1 LRPTVAG
8 IRSLFFMVKNPPA
21 VDRSQARSMVI
32 TQGGIVATSQ
42 TLASQ
47 AGAQILARG
56 GSAVDAAIAANAVLG
71 VVEPMMC
78 GPGGDLFAIYRDAK
92 TGELTGINAS
102 GHAPKAFSLDALSK
116 LNLDTMPLAGIH
128 SVTVPGA
135 VDGWAKMHAKFGKL
149 PWSDLFAPAVYYADR
164 GFPVTEIIQYDW
176 ASQTDKLME
185 DENARRIFLSGG
197 RAPAVGDIFRNPELA
212 RAYKLIA
219 ESGPDA
225 FYRGE
230 IATAT
235 LATSKRLG
243 GLLSSD
249 DLRDFSSEWV
259 ELISTEYRGWTV
271 SQIPPNGQGVGTLEM
286 LNIMENF
293 PLPAIDPSSADAY
306 HIKIEA
312 QKLAFADQRKYIG
325 DPQFGDVP
333 VRGLLSKEYARQ
345 RAGLIDRGK
354 ANCDARHGDPT
365 REPAA
370 IGHTIYLAVADR
382 EGNLVSWIQSISDVW
397 GSGVVVDG
405 FGFHLHNRGA
415 GFSTESGHA
424 NALAPRKRPYHTII
438 PGFMEKGG
446 AHIAFGIMRGQN
458 QAQAQAQFVS
468 NVADH
473 EMNIQAALEAP
484 RFTKVT
490 LGGCDVRVEARVP
503 PEVRAE
509 LEKRG
514 HALEVAGDYS
524 GFMGGGQAVLH
535 DSKTRVNYG
544 ASSPR
549 KDGAAIPEPDPY
561 FGTT

>member
-1 LRPTVAG
+1 
-8 IRSLFFMVKNPPA
+8 
-21 VDRSQARSMVI
+21 MVI
-32 TQGGIVATSQ
+32 TEGGIVATSQ

-56 GSAVDAAIAANAVLG
+56 GSVVDAAIAANAVLG

-78 GPGGDLFAIYRDAK
+78 GPGGDLFAIHRDAK
-92 TGELTGINAS
+92 TGKLTGINAS
-102 GHAPKAFSLDALSK
+102 GYAPKALDLDALKK
-116 LNLDTMPLAGIH
+116 LNLDTMPISGIH
-128 SVTVPGA
+128 CVTVPGA
-135 VDGWAKMHAKFGKL
+135 VDGWAKMHSRFGKL
-149 PWSDLFAPAVYYADR
+149 PWRDLFAPAIYYADR

-176 ASQTDKLME
+176 VSQADKLRE
-185 DENARRIFLSGG
+185 DENARRIFLAAGE
-197 RAPAVGDIFRNPELA
+197 APAVGDIFRNPELA
-212 RAYKLIA
+212 RAYTLIA
-219 ESGPDA
+219 ESGPDV
-225 FYRGE
+225 FYKGE
-230 IATAT
+230 IAEAM
-235 LATSKRLG
+235 LKTSKRLG
-243 GLLSSD
+243 GFLSAD
-249 DLRDFSSEWV
+249 DLREFASEWV
-259 ELISTEYRGWTV
+259 DLISTEYRGWTV

-293 PLPAIDPSSADAY
+293 ALPAIPPLSADAY

-325 DPQFGDVP
+325 DPRFSDVP
-333 VRGLLSKEYARQ
+333 LHGLLSKEYAKQ
-345 RAGLIDRGK
+345 RAGLIDK
-354 ANCDARHGDPT
+354 NNANCDVQSG
-365 REPAA
+365 EPAA
-370 IGHTIYLAVADR
+370 VGHTIYLAVADR

-415 GFSTESGHA
+415 AFSTDPGHA

-484 RFTKVT
+484 RFSKVT
-490 LGGCDVRVEARVP
+490 LGCCDVKIESRVTQ
-503 PEVRAE
+503 EVRSE

-514 HALEVAGDYS
+514 HALEVVGDYS

-561 FGTT
+561 FTK

>member
-1 LRPTVAG
+1 
-8 IRSLFFMVKNPPA
+8 
-21 VDRSQARSMVI
+21 MVI

-47 AGAQILARG
+47 AGAQILGRG

-78 GPGGDLFAIYRDAK
+78 GPGGDLFAIYRDAR
-92 TGELTGINAS
+92 TGKLTGINAS
-102 GHAPKAFSLDALSK
+102 GYAPMALSLDALNK
-116 LNLDTMPLAGIH
+116 LELDTMPLAGIH

-149 PWSDLFAPAVYYADR
+149 PWRDLFAPAVYYADR

-185 DENARRIFLSGG
+185 DENARRIFLSGDQ
-197 RAPAVGDIFRNPELA
+197 APAVGDIFRNPELA

-219 ESGPDA
+219 ESGPDVV
-225 FYRGE
+225 YKGE
-230 IATAT
+230 IAAAM

-243 GLLSSD
+243 GLLSPD
-249 DLRDFSSEWV
+249 DLSEFSSEWV
-259 ELISTEYRGWTV
+259 ELISTTYRGWTV
-271 SQIPPNGQGVGTLEM
+271 SQIPPNGQGVGTIEM

-293 PLPAIDPSSADAY
+293 LLSGNAPWISAMSADAY

-325 DPQFGDVP
+325 DPRFNDVP
-333 VRGLLSKEYARQ
+333 VSGLLSKEYAKQ
-345 RAGLIDRGK
+345 RAELIDKNK
-354 ANCDARHGDPT
+354 ANCDARSG
-365 REPAA
+365 EPSGFAQP
-370 IGHTIYLAVADR
+370 GHTIYLAIADR
-382 EGNLVSWIQSISDVW
+382 EGNQVSWIQSISDVW

-415 GFSTESGHA
+415 AFSTDPGHA
-424 NALAPRKRPYHTII
+424 NSLAPRKRPYHTII
-438 PGFMEKGG
+438 PGFMEKGD

-561 FGTT
+561 F

>member
-1 LRPTVAG
+1 
-8 IRSLFFMVKNPPA
+8 
-21 VDRSQARSMVI
+21 MVI

-78 GPGGDLFAIYRDAK
+78 GPGGDLFAIHREAK
-92 TGELTGINAS
+92 TGKLTGINAS
-102 GHAPKAFSLDALSK
+102 GYAPKALSLDVLSK
-116 LNLDTMPLAGIH
+116 LGLDAMPTGGIH

-149 PWSDLFAPAVYYADR
+149 PWRDLFAPAIYYADR

-176 ASQTDKLME
+176 ASQSDKLRE
-185 DENARRIFLSGG
+185 NENARRIFLADD

-219 ESGPDA
+219 ESGPDV
-225 FYRGE
+225 FYEGE
-230 IATAT
+230 IGAAMLQTT
-235 LATSKRLG
+235 KRLG

-249 DLRDFSSEWV
+249 DLREFTSEWV
-259 ELISTEYRGWTV
+259 ELISTAYRGWTV

-293 PLPAIDPSSADAY
+293 PLPTIASLSVDAY

-325 DPQFGDVP
+325 DPRFSDIP
-333 VRGLLSKEYARQ
+333 LCGLLSKEYAKQ
-345 RAGLIDRGK
+345 RAGLIDRDK
-354 ANCDARHGDPT
+354 ANCDAQPGDPAG
-365 REPAA
+365 EPAA
-370 IGHTIYLAVADR
+370 PSHTIYLGVADR
-382 EGNLVSWIQSISDVW
+382 EGNVVSWIQSISDVW

-415 GFSTESGHA
+415 AFSIDPDHA

-438 PGFMEKGG
+438 PGFMEKGD

-484 RFTKVT
+484 RFTKMT
-490 LGGCDVRVEARVP
+490 LGGCDVRLEGRVTP
-503 PEVRAE
+503 KVRAE
-509 LEKRG
+509 LEQRG
-514 HALEVAGDYS
+514 HALEVLGDYS
-524 GFMGGGQAVLH
+524 GFMGGGQAVFH

-561 FGTT
+561 FVK